1 MDWRKIQLTMQ
12 GTLNVTYQNDDADLV
27 TVKGANIVRSNLRW
41 ALKALVPHL
50 AILTEQR
57 EVGGKTLKELKA
69 DESVAN
75 DGMRTV
81 FDKIRVDMLIMT
93 DTDVQLQGV
102 RTLDNGF
109 TVRITGPKIDLS
121 NADFYPYIDDL
132 ALAIEGVKFEA
143 EEYWINRKWGIIQTT
158 LDFKDDDPF
167 AGAEVKAGEVPEIT
181 IDAEALKPKKRG
193 RRKKEMQTA

>member
-27 TVKGANIVRSNLRW
+27 TVKGANLVHGDLRR
-41 ALKALVPHL
+41 ALKELIPHL

-57 EVGGKTLKELKA
+57 EAEGKTLKGLKA
-69 DESVAN
+69 DDVSI
-75 DGMRTV
+75 DGVRTV
-81 FDKIRVDMLIMT
+81 YDKIRVDMMIMT
-93 DTDVQLQGV
+93 DTDVLLQGA

-109 TVRITGPKIDLS
+109 TVRIAGPKIDLS

-132 ALAIEGVKFEA
+132 ALAIEGVKFET
-143 EEYWINRKWGIIQTT
+143 EEYVKNRKWGVVQTT

-167 AGAEVKAGEVPEIT
+167 AGAELKAGEVPEIT
-181 IDAEALKPKKRG
+181 IDAEASKRKKCG